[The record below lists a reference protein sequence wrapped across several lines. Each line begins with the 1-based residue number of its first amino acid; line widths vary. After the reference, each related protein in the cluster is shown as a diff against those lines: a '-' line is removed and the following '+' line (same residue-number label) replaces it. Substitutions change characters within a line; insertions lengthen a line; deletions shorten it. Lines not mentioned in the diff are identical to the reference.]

1 MVYCV
6 KCGTQNPDDAQVCT
20 SCGAKLYVTG
30 ESPHYRRMEN
40 ECFGIPRGGT
50 FFGLA
55 IGLIIL
61 LSGVIWF
68 LQQQEIISR
77 NVEVWPF
84 AVMIFG
90 VLVVVGAMYGLRR
103 RR

>member
-1 MVYCV
+1 
-6 KCGTQNPDDAQVCT
+6 
-20 SCGAKLYVTG
+20 
-30 ESPHYRRMEN
+30 MEN